1 MSAKKSYGLLRFG
14 LDMRHAA
21 GQCFA
26 MRMTEKVTVRPTKHE
41 RYSWVVRWPGEGG
54 KRIAKLFNTK
64 GDANDFAKDRKAELG
79 EMGDDFGSNSE
90 EERSAITYWRGLL
103 NRTKSNPPPALLEV
117 LTDYG
122 KRWESAQKGS
132 TVAAAVES
140 FLESKRAEIGGE
152 ESPNTLALKTRLGKF
167 AAAFGPRI
175 VATISTAEIS
185 DWILGLSGPKS
196 ATARQIAKGRPVKSG
211 ALSMQTKKNHR
222 LAVHAFFGWAK
233 SRGMTGANP
242 VTDSAKPKVPKVAPG
257 ILKPAEVG
265 AFLAAI
271 ASTPEIVPF
280 WAVRIFAGIRESEA
294 VRMDWSMIDLG
305 RMKINLPASVT
316 KTGRPRGVD
325 IQPAL
330 AAFLQPLAKKTGSL
344 APKSE
349 MARRWQLGKAFPVGC
364 DMPRNWA
371 RHTFA
376 TMHLHH
382 FQDAGKTSLQLGH
395 GESPEMLNAH
405 YAAYATDEDAA
416 AFWEIRPE
424 TLPQP
429 ANIVPMTAA
438 PADSAPVNPQARRA
452 AR

>member
-1 MSAKKSYGLLRFG
+1 
-14 LDMRHAA
+14 
-21 GQCFA
+21 
-26 MRMTEKVTVRPTKHE
+26 MRMTDKVTVRPTKHE

-54 KRIAKLFNTK
+54 KRVAKLFNS
-64 GDANDFAKDRKAELG
+64 KAEADACAKEQRKELG
-79 EMGDDFGSNSE
+79 DTGEGFSPMTE
-90 EERSAITYWRGLL
+90 PERFALGYWRALAA
-103 NRTKSNPPPALLEV
+103 RTQDNPPPPLLDI

-122 KRWESAQKGS
+122 KRWEASQAGC

-185 DWILGLSGPKS
+185 DWILGLSGPKK

-222 LAVHAFFGWAK
+222 LAVHAFFAWAK

-280 WAVRIFAGIRESEA
+280 WSVRIFAGIRESEA
-294 VRMDWSMIDLG
+294 CRMTWEMVDLG
-305 RMKINLPASVT
+305 KLKINLPATVT

-330 AAFLQPLAKKTGSL
+330 AAFLQPLAKKTGPL

-349 MARRWQLGKAFPVGC
+349 MARRWQLSKAFPEGHTA
-364 DMPRNWA
+364 PRNWA

-376 TMHLHH
+376 TMHLHG

-395 GESPEMLNAH
+395 GESPEMLHAH
-405 YAAYATDEDAA
+405 YASYATDEDAA

-429 ANIVPMTAA
+429 GNVIPLHESPSAA
-438 PADSAPVNPQARRA
+438 ETPATVKLEAGRA